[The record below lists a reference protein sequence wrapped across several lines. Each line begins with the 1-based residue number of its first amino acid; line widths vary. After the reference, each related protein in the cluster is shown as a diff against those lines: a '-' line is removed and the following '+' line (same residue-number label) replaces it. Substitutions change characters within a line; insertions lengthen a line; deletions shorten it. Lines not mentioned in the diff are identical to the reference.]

1 MPSSS
6 TPTAGGQR
14 YPRSS
19 RLRKRADFLRVQRS
33 GARRKLRHTVVCLT
47 VRTEAEPC
55 PARFGLTVSRK
66 VGPAVVRNRVKRRLR
81 EAIRRH
87 RGLLSGVDV
96 VFIALPSA
104 ARASYAALCTDVL
117 RGLDFARRVA

>member
-1 MPSSS
+1 MPSSP
-6 TPTAGGQR
+6 TPTPGGQR

-47 VRTEAEPC
+47 VRADPKLC

-81 EAIRRH
+81 EAIRRQ
-87 RGLLSGVDV
+87 RGPLAGIDV

-104 ARASYAALCTDVL
+104 AQASYAALCTDVQ